1 MLIRSKFVEIKAR
14 GRLPTPPGVVMRVID
29 LTRKDDVTNQEVAH
43 AIKSDPALSGL
54 VIKVANARVAYQTRP
69 IASIVDAVSVL
80 GFSTIRQLVLG
91 LSLIE
96 SNRTGACP
104 GFDYE
109 DFWARSLLTA
119 ITAQNLLL
127 ESGIGSPEE
136 IFTLGLIGQIGSLAL
151 ATAYP
156 QEYARIL
163 SDAAVHEEAELAK
176 LELAEFEFD
185 HNELTQAM
193 LADWG
198 MPQVFQEIV
207 LHHEDP
213 SLTNLVEGSRGWHLL
228 NELHIAN
235 YFAKLC
241 LAPEQYRRK
250 MVPKLILIATRRG
263 VELKALAGIADKSV
277 VQWHEWSKLC
287 GIRTT
292 EVPLF
297 AELFEAI
304 PLVPSMLDVVD
315 ELPNGAGT
323 GTFYKMRILLV
334 DDDRA
339 TLLLIKSMLEKAG
352 HTVSTAINGIEALS
366 MVAKHIP
373 QLIITDWLMPEMGG
387 IEFCKTLRLN
397 SAWRNIYVFIMT
409 AQDGTEKLVEAFEAG
424 ANDYMTKPISPKALI
439 ARLRAGQR
447 VLQLQEE
454 MEFDRQE
461 LHKFADELAAFNH
474 RLRKSDVSMRAILNN
489 SPYMAWLKD
498 TEGRYMQV
506 NKTYVDYLQP
516 KDMQENLQE
525 IVGKTDFDLWS
536 KERAEKYRAVEVEV
550 MTTRQPKRIEES
562 FQVEDKISWL
572 ETIKTPVI
580 DENGRVLGTTGFAR
594 DITEQ
599 VNREEQRLAEVRVQ
613 RDALVREVNHRI
625 KNNLQGVMGLL
636 QQHGSHHPELDEALK
651 VIVGRISSIA
661 IIHGLQ
667 AQGVSEDVD
676 LHSLITSIVE
686 ASGIQSAYKNELT
699 LDVFLSRAESVPIAL
714 VLNELY
720 TNACKH
726 RIEKS
731 VPVIKL
737 KMSGADI
744 LVTIANRFETD
755 LKTAAGNGQGLNLIK
770 LLLPQKTTSLA
781 VTREAGIYT
790 AELRLSPPVIITQ
803 ERH

>member
-1 MLIRSKFVEIKAR
+1 
-14 GRLPTPPGVVMRVID
+14 
-29 LTRKDDVTNQEVAH
+29 
-43 AIKSDPALSGL
+43 
-54 VIKVANARVAYQTRP
+54 
-69 IASIVDAVSVL
+69 
-80 GFSTIRQLVLG
+80 
-91 LSLIE
+91 
-96 SNRTGACP
+96 
-104 GFDYE
+104 
-109 DFWARSLLTA
+109 
-119 ITAQNLLL
+119 
-127 ESGIGSPEE
+127 
-136 IFTLGLIGQIGSLAL
+136 
-151 ATAYP
+151 
-156 QEYARIL
+156 
-163 SDAAVHEEAELAK
+163 
-176 LELAEFEFD
+176 
-185 HNELTQAM
+185 
-193 LADWG
+193 
-198 MPQVFQEIV
+198 
-207 LHHEDP
+207 
-213 SLTNLVEGSRGWHLL
+213 
-228 NELHIAN
+228 
-235 YFAKLC
+235 
-241 LAPEQYRRK
+241 
-250 MVPKLILIATRRG
+250 
-263 VELKALAGIADKSV
+263 
-277 VQWHEWSKLC
+277 
-287 GIRTT
+287 
-292 EVPLF
+292 
-297 AELFEAI
+297 
-304 PLVPSMLDVVD
+304 
-315 ELPNGAGT
+315 
-323 GTFYKMRILLV
+323 
-334 DDDRA
+334 
-339 TLLLIKSMLEKAG
+339 
-352 HTVSTAINGIEALS
+352 